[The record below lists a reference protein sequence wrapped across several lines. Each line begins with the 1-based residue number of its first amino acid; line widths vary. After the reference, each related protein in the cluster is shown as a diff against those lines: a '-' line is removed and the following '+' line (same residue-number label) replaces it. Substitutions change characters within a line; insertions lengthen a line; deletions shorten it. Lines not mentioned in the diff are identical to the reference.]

1 MGLGDFGSPP
11 HTHHQ
16 EMEEDNMNGGSL
28 PSRRTSGV
36 EDLTGGWERFGAP
49 PHTHHQEMEE
59 DNVNGGSLPSRR
71 TSGVAGRDL
80 VPHHTLITRR

>member
-1 MGLGDFGSPP
+1 MEEDNVNGGSSPSRRTSMGLGDFGSPP

-36 EDLTGGWERFGAP
+36 
-49 PHTHHQEMEE
+49 
-59 DNVNGGSLPSRR
+59 V
-71 TSGVAGRDL
+71 GRDL
-80 VPHHTLITRR
+80 VAHHTPSTRKWKRIM